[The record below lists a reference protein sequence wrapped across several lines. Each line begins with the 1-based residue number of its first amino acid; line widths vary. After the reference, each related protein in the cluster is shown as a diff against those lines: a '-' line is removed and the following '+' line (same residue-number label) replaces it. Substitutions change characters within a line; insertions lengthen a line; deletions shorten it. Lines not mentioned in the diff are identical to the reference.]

1 MYERGKMEERN
12 ENKAG
17 LYRVLVCLIS
27 FVGIVLVLGSIYQL
41 LLLRK
46 NYLMFHNPYLLD
58 IVPIF
63 IGAIIIGVLLLVG
76 AIKLYHH
83 LLPNER
89 DIEKRQ
95 KAKALKEQKAESE
108 AQKLQAERIRLAAE
122 RTAAFEKEMEKERQ
136 ENLKKES
143 LQGDQGGGRQY
154 EDEQA
159 RAARL
164 SHVYGEDEAIEIV
177 FFKGPFI
184 ELYVA
189 IFVGIGIMIASAFLM
204 YNYVTQFDALSSGM
218 QSEKGTSIYYWKIA
232 GFVVL
237 FWIGVFFWLLGKTYD
252 YMVSTSCIAKYL
264 GRIYLVGSKKA
275 IAHEENGRRFIK
287 SAGTVGK
294 AIDAAATK
302 IEKDEARKAILLEFK
317 DPNFP
322 ELAKRII
329 TAAEYHKYL
338 GAYELASYKH
348 LAKTLKKY
356 LLHLYNK
363 SK

>member
-83 LLPNER
+83 LLPNDR

-95 KAKALKEQKAESE
+95 KAKVLKEQKAESE
-108 AQKLQAERIRLAAE
+108 AQELQAERIRLAAE

-136 ENLKKES
+136 DNLKKES
-143 LQGDQGGGRQY
+143 QQGRQV
-154 EDEQA
+154 EDERQSPV
-159 RAARL
+159 RL
-164 SHVYGEDEAIEIV
+164 SHVHGEDEAIQIV
-177 FFKGPFI
+177 FFKGSFI

-189 IFVGIGIMIASAFLM
+189 IFVGIGIMIASAFFM
-204 YNYVTQFDALSSGM
+204 YNYVTTIDAISSA
-218 QSEKGTSIYYWKIA
+218 EKGTSLYYLKIA
-232 GFVVL
+232 GFIIL
-237 FWIGVFFWLLGKTYD
+237 FWIGIYFWQLGKAYD
-252 YMVSTSCIAKYL
+252 YRVSTSCIANYCGNL
-264 GRIYLVGSKKA
+264 YLVGVKDS
-275 IAHEENGRRFIK
+275 IIHGGDERRIIK
-287 SAGTVGK
+287 SVGKIGK

-302 IEKDEARKAILLEFK
+302 MERAEARNAIRQEFR

-329 TAAEYHKYL
+329 SASEYHRYL
-338 GAYELASYKH
+338 EAYDLIAYENMSKM
-348 LAKTLKKY
+348 LKKY

>member
-27 FVGIVLVLGSIYQL
+27 FMGIVLVLGSIYQL

-143 LQGDQGGGRQY
+143 QQGCQV
-154 EDEQA
+154 EDEQVHG
-159 RAARL
+159 ARL
-164 SHVYGEDEAIEIV
+164 SHVHGEDEAIQIV
-177 FFKGPFI
+177 FFKGSFI

-189 IFVGIGIMIASAFLM
+189 IFVGIGIMIAAAFLM
-204 YNYVTQFDALSSGM
+204 YNYVTTIDALSSA
-218 QSEKGTSIYYWKIA
+218 EKGTSLYYLKIA
-232 GFVVL
+232 GFVIL
-237 FWIGVFFWLLGKTYD
+237 FWIGIYFWQLGKAYD
-252 YMVSTSCIAKYL
+252 YRVSTSCIADYC
-264 GRIYLVGSKKA
+264 GRLYLVGVKDS
-275 IAHEENGRRFIK
+275 IIHGGDERRIIK
-287 SAGTVGK
+287 SVGKIGK

-302 IEKDEARKAILLEFK
+302 MERAEARNAIRQEFR

-329 TAAEYHKYL
+329 SASEYHRYL
-338 GAYELASYKH
+338 EAYDLIAYENMSKM
-348 LAKTLKKY
+348 LKKY